1 MTAEPK
7 SEEGGAASPQEFIT
21 IPARAREEIGELAYY
36 LEKVLQSLRQVSDH
50 IRDTSE
56 TVPAV
61 LHNLRDIVTMTE
73 SATFKVLDET
83 EALIEDAKV
92 ATRLIQEAR
101 QVVRTGEA
109 DGVDA
114 LLVQLGSLLHAGS
127 ARALSIMAA
136 LEFQDLT
143 AQKVGRAFEVL
154 EEVAAR
160 LARIQTLVEL
170 GASGVARADGGPPAA
185 GMPRDG
191 RAEDGGPGGK
201 AGQALADEILLQFR
215 G

>member
-7 SEEGGAASPQEFIT
+7 GQEEGPASRRDFIT
-21 IPARAREEIGELAYY
+21 VPARARDEIGELAYY
-36 LEKVLQSLRQVSDH
+36 IEKVLQSLRQVNEH
-50 IRDTSE
+50 VRDTSE

-61 LHNLRDIVTMTE
+61 LHNLRDIVKMTE
-73 SATFKVLDET
+73 SATFRVLEET
-83 EALIEDAKV
+83 EALIEDAKA
-92 ATRLIQEAR
+92 ATRLIEEAR

-109 DGVDA
+109 DRADA
-114 LLVQLGSLLHAGS
+114 ALVQLGSLLHAGGR
-127 ARALSIMAA
+127 RAMSIMAA

-143 AQKVGRAFEVL
+143 AQKVGHAFEVL

-170 GASGVARADGGPPAA
+170 EAPAGGGPPAA
-185 GMPRDG
+185 GVPRDG
-191 RAEDGGPGGK
+191 RAEDIGPGSK